1 MLCTRAVCRCN
12 GTFAFKEYWYSSKHD
27 GWPCK
32 HKWYGSLEVPQY
44 LGDHVRLVAM
54 QVELEKEGGG
64 WQLTGDIIHTQKFLD
79 RKYILLVGFEM
90 GRKPREVDRQRSGR
104 CAAVK
109 VVANFCLKY
118 RYFENLQHAIE
129 QLPNV
134 VIPKLVPE
142 VPISSSPTMSLDELC
157 SLPSGFELDEEYQ
170 GPTCRLLLRSSPNI
184 PFLVTGPFGTGKT
197 RLITAAVYCILKT
210 NPQSRILIATHH
222 RKTAD
227 EYVESYFTEAL
238 VEREGWEVVRM
249 VSKDTLLDRFS
260 GLTKVPWMVMD
271 TLHNFQLIITTFVL
285 SMGLSRRLKQGHFTH
300 IFIDEAAQARE
311 PETIAAFSLAGED
324 TKIVLA
330 GDHMQVRIHIHCTAT
345 LIVHMTVR
353 VCRSL

>member
-1 MLCTRAVCRCN
+1 MLCMCAVCRCN
-12 GTFAFKEYWYSSKHD
+12 GTYAFKEYWYSSKHD
-27 GWPCK
+27 RWPCE
-32 HKWYGSLEVPQY
+32 HQWYGSLEVPQY
-44 LGDHVRLVAM
+44 LGDHVRQAAV
-54 QVELEKEGGG
+54 QVELEEEGGG
-64 WQLTGDIIHTQKFLD
+64 WQLTGDIIHTQKFLNH
-79 RKYILLVGFEM
+79 KYILLVGFQT
-90 GRKPREVDRQRSGR
+90 GRKPQEVDQQSSVH
-104 CAAVK
+104 CAAVN
-109 VVANFCLKY
+109 VVANFSLKY

-129 QLPNV
+129 QLPDV
-134 VIPKLVPE
+134 VIPKLMPE
-142 VPISSSPTMSLDELC
+142 VPISPSPTMSLDELC

-170 GPTCRLLLRSSPNI
+170 GPTCQLLLRSSPNI

-197 RLITAAVYCILKT
+197 RLIAAATYCILKT

-238 VEREGWEVVRM
+238 VEREGLEVVRM
-249 VSKDTLLDRFS
+249 VSKDTFPAKLI
-260 GLTKVPWMVMD
+260 GLTKAPWMVKD

-285 SMGLSRRLKQGHFTH
+285 SMGLSQRLKQGHFTH
-300 IFIDEAAQARE
+300 IFIDEAAQPRE

-330 GDHMQVRIHIHCTAT
+330 GDHMQVRIHIHCAGT
-345 LIVHMTVR
+345 LIVHMTVH